1 MILVDFS
8 QIMIGTLM
16 SSAKNMDDVSEKLL
30 RHMTLNTIRAHRKKF
45 HRTYGE
51 IVLCIDGKNYWRKDV
66 FPYYKAGRKGA
77 RDKSAFDWNEIFG
90 HFDTIKAEL
99 KENFPYKM
107 VEVHSAEAD
116 DVIATICKTKDPSE
130 KCLILSSDKDFV
142 QLHKYK
148 NVKQYSPMQRKFVTH
163 ADPKAYLREH
173 IIRGDKGDGIPNF
186 LSDDADLVNG
196 IRQASIQKKK
206 LDVWLTQTPS
216 EICTDV
222 EMERRYARNVQLV
235 DLDLIPEELTKN
247 ILDEYTKEPKG
258 ARRKLY
264 NYMIMNQLNN
274 LVGVIGDF

>member
-1 MILVDFS
+1 MVLVDFS

-30 RHMTLNTIRAHRKKF
+30 RHLILNTIRSHRKKF

-77 RDKSAFDWNEIFG
+77 RDKSVFDWNEIFS

-99 KENFPYKM
+99 KENFPYKAI
-107 VEVHSAEAD
+107 EVHSAEAD
-116 DVIATICKTKDPSE
+116 DIIATLVKTKDPSE
-130 KCLILSSDKDFV
+130 KCLILSSDKDFI

-163 ADPKAYLREH
+163 PDPKAYLREH

-186 LSDDADLVNG
+186 LSDDTDLVNG
-196 IRQASIQKKK
+196 IRQTSIQKKK

-216 EICTDV
+216 EICTDI

-235 DLDLIPEELTKN
+235 DLDLIPEELTKS
-247 ILDEYTKEPKG
+247 ILDEYTKKPKG

-264 NYMIMNQLNN
+264 NYMIMNQLNS
-274 LVGVIGDF
+274 LIGVIGDF

>member
-16 SSAKNMDDVSEKLL
+16 SSAKNMDDVNEKLL
-30 RHMTLNTIRAHRKKF
+30 RHLILNTIRSHRKKF

-77 RDKSAFDWNEIFG
+77 RDKSVFDWNEIFS

-99 KENFPYKM
+99 KENFPYKAI
-107 VEVHSAEAD
+107 EVHSAEAD
-116 DVIATICKTKDPSE
+116 DIIATLVKAKDPSE
-130 KCLILSSDKDFV
+130 KCLILSSDKDFI

-186 LSDDADLVNG
+186 LSDDTDLVNG
-196 IRQASIQKKK
+196 IRQTSIQKKK

-216 EICTDV
+216 EICTDI

-235 DLDLIPEELTKN
+235 DLDLIPEELTKK
-247 ILDEYTKEPKG
+247 ILDKFAKEPKG